1 MGQGRR
7 KTKER
12 CVKSKFLWSKSSAL
26 VCFLPC
32 FKVNF
37 LKLHSQ
43 MNPQSHVVPLAKH
56 LSQKRTLND
65 EPWVACWTGIYKKES
80 IAFAVKTACTVF
92 IGVGVLRGRP
102 WGGGRYCLLFP
113 CRCQQYVEAWICSR
127 LADGPS
133 PVSGQPACQQHSPLP
148 RTQCSVCRAACDA
161 LLLCLPSFTACPE
174 TDAVFSP
181 HAKAKR
187 AGLPV

>member
-1 MGQGRR
+1 MRQ
-7 KTKER
+7 
-12 CVKSKFLWSKSSAL
+12 VKVSVVESSAL
-26 VCFLPC
+26 ISFLPC

-43 MNPQSHVVPLAKH
+43 MNPQSDVVPLAKH
-56 LSQKRTLND
+56 LSQKRTPND

-92 IGVGVLRGRP
+92 IVVGVLRGRP
-102 WGGGRYCLLFP
+102 WGGGRYCLWFP

-133 PVSGQPACQQHSPLP
+133 PVSGQPACQQHSLLP

-161 LLLCLPSFTACPE
+161 LLLFLPSFTACPE
-174 TDAVFSP
+174 TDAVFSQ

-187 AGLPV
+187 AGLPVGEP